1 MDRLSITTEVI
12 RAEKFISLTVVRG
25 SCDYR
30 SMIRELQHAG
40 FAGEVGHSQGER
52 VALSFKQEPHLP
64 PSQPTTSKGIEIF
77 VL

>member
-40 FAGEVGHSQGER
+40 FASEEGVMEQGM
-52 VALSFKQEPHLP
+52 
-64 PSQPTTSKGIEIF
+64 
-77 VL
+77 